1 MFIVQF
7 DFFMNC
13 LVKSWLIDLFFS
25 YGSHTRCFISSCA
38 WLFLAVYYSLPL
50 NYICGDALKSRINV
64 PSSREDLYL
73 TLSGALR
80 TLLAW
85 DYLKQVSNFFPLFPQ
100 HQGSLPCSPLE
111 VELGRGKFV
120 SESPLPQGYSPLVSQ
135 FNVGRIF
142 LLTRFLNLGG
152 HGPKL
157 QSPLPVLEGCQN
169 QRQSLSSWV
178 CMGSRIS
185 GFPAVS

>member
-1 MFIVQF
+1 MG
-7 DFFMNC
+7 
-13 LVKSWLIDLFFS
+13 LL
-25 YGSHTRCFISSCA
+25 
-38 WLFLAVYYSLPL
+38 
-50 NYICGDALKSRINV
+50 LKSRING

-85 DYLKQVSNFFPLFPQ
+85 DYLKQVPDFFPLFPQ

-111 VELGRGKFV
+111 AELGRGKFV

-142 LLTRFLNLGG
+142 LFNRFLNLGG

-169 QRQSLSSWV
+169 PRQSWSSWV
-178 CMGSRIS
+178 CMGSRVS